1 MKDITVAQFA
11 TLVKLTPNALLSK
24 LREAGVPL
32 TDAEST
38 LSPSDKKKL
47 LDYVKS
53 SKTGLAPA
61 APAPAVKES
70 EPKVKK
76 KSTLTLKASAHKSTH
91 DSDMISV
98 KPKRRRV
105 LKPVAPVVEVEPEV
119 AVLAPEPKLAAKKPV
134 AVKETELKS
143 PDKVIEKTAAQE
155 PVAKIIEPELT
166 VEPVAPK
173 PVEKQEPVAVKIA
186 DIPKSIPRKRRLG
199 EVLIKSRP
207 LRQAEKP
214 AASAAPTTTPAVTTD
229 VTSERGAR
237 RDSASHKRSR
247 SDSRFDDGKAN
258 ASGRKQ
264 RKKGRKGSHI
274 VETSALEHEF
284 SKPTDPVVRDVSIPE
299 SITVGELAEAM
310 AVKAGEVI
318 KEMMKMG
325 AMVTINQRIDQ
336 DTASIVVEEM
346 GHNVIIEKET
356 NLENNADLE
365 EEHEHGYE
373 PAPRPPVV
381 TIMGHV
387 DHGKTSLLDYIRRT
401 KVTTG
406 EAGGITQ
413 HIGAYHVE
421 TERGMITF
429 LDTPGHAAFTAMRAR
444 GAQCTDIV
452 ILVVAADDGVMPQ
465 TIEAI
470 AHAKDAGVPVIVAV
484 NKMDKPEADPERIK
498 NELSQHGIIHEDWGG
513 DVMFQEISAKTGQGV
528 DNLLESILLQ
538 SEVLE
543 LTAIDQGQARGVV
556 IESRLDRGR
565 GVVATVLV
573 TKGLLKKGDTVLAGR
588 EYGRLRMLV
597 GDDGRS
603 HKSMGPSMPVEI
615 LGLSGTPSAGDEV
628 IVVTDERKAREV
640 ALFRQGK
647 YREVRLARQQAAK
660 LDNIFAQASVGEKKL
675 LNIVLKSD
683 VQGSC
688 QAIETALSELS
699 NDEVAVRIV
708 TGAVGGVSE
717 SDVNLAIASHAIII
731 AFNVRAEQSAKEL
744 IAKEGVD
751 IRYYDIIYELIEQV
765 KSALTGML
773 APKYKENILGL
784 AEIKEVYR
792 ATKKT
797 GSIGGAMI
805 VDGVIKRGLPIRVLR
820 DNIVIFEGEL
830 DSLRRFKDDVNE
842 VHMGTECGLGVKQFK
857 DLKVGDQIEN
867 FEKVLVERKL

>member
-1 MKDITVAQFA
+1 MKDITVSQFA
-11 TLVKLTPNALLSK
+11 SLVKLTPKALLSK

-32 TDAEST
+32 TDEEAT
-38 LSPSDKKKL
+38 LSPSDKQKL
-47 LDYVKS
+47 LEYIKS
-53 SKTGLAPA
+53 NKQQLADKKPADSKVAN
-61 APAPAVKES
+61 
-70 EPKVKK
+70 
-76 KSTLTLKASAHKSTH
+76 KSTLTLKRKVSDVKKS
-91 DSDMISV
+91 SDTIV
-98 KPKRRRV
+98 VRPKRRAI
-105 LKPVAPVVEVEPEV
+105 LKPTATKAVTPDQKAPIVEDDS
-119 AVLAPEPKLAAKKPV
+119 KTNKPV
-134 AVKETELKS
+134 QEAVA
-143 PDKVIEKTAAQE
+143 KVDTSNVVKPAAQ
-155 PVAKIIEPELT
+155 P
-166 VEPVAPK
+166 
-173 PVEKQEPVAVKIA
+173 
-186 DIPKSIPRKRRLG
+186 RRLG
-199 EVLIKSRP
+199 DALIKSRP
-207 LRQAEKP
+207 LKQPTPVAP
-214 AASAAPTTTPAVTTD
+214 PASAAATKDSSA
-229 VTSERGAR
+229 EKGAR
-237 RDSASHKRSR
+237 RDSSSHKRSR
-247 SDSRFDDGKAN
+247 SDSRFDDSRVT
-258 ASGRKQ
+258 ASGRK
-264 RKKGRKGSHI
+264 RKKGRKGAQ
-274 VETSALEHEF
+274 SAQSSVLEHEF
-284 SKPTDPVVRDVSIPE
+284 SLPTDPAIHEVAIPE
-299 SITVGELAEAM
+299 SITVGELAIAM
-310 AVKAGEVI
+310 SVKAAEVI

-336 DTASIVVEEM
+336 ETAAIIVEEM
-346 GHNVIIEKET
+346 GHKVVMLEET
-356 NLENNADLE
+356 DLE
-365 EEHEHGYE
+365 SNAELEDAAEQHFEEM
-373 PAPRPPVV
+373 PRPPVV

-484 NKMDKPEADPERIK
+484 NKMDKPDADPDRIK
-498 NELSQHGIIHEDWGG
+498 NELSQHGIVHEDWGG

-528 DNLLESILLQ
+528 DNLLESVLLQ

-543 LTAIDQGQARGVV
+543 LKAVDQGQARGVV

-588 EYGRLRMLV
+588 EYGRLRVLV
-597 GDDGRS
+597 GDDGRAHDS
-603 HKSMGPSMPVEI
+603 IGPSMPVEI
-615 LGLSGTPSAGDEV
+615 LGLSGTPTAGDEV
-628 IVVTDERKAREV
+628 IVVNDERRAREV

-660 LDNIFAQASVGEKKL
+660 LDNLFSQATEGEKKL

-688 QAIETALSELS
+688 QAIEAALLDLPS
-699 NDEVAVRIV
+699 DEVAVRIV
-708 TGAVGGVSE
+708 AGGVGGVSE

-731 AFNVRAEQSAKEL
+731 AFNVRAEKSAKDL
-744 IAKEGVD
+744 IVKEGVD
-751 IRYYDIIYELIEQV
+751 IRYYDIIYELIDQV

-773 APKYKENILGL
+773 SPKYKENILGM

-792 ATKKT
+792 AAKKT

-805 VDGVIKRGLPIRVLR
+805 IDGVIKRGLPIRVLR

-830 DSLRRFKDDVNE
+830 DSLRRFKDDVTE